1 MVAME
6 AGNAGTRGVGHTA
19 NHNNLAKLLR
29 SVLALCEMDQALPKL
44 LERVNKGQS
53 IVDQQHSRAYSLSGE
68 AKYGL
73 RGGRPYFKP
82 KSWLR
87 YALYVKDFHLYKDWC
102 VAYHGTT
109 SQNLPSILLQG
120 LQNPG
125 EPGVSIL
132 HGQSYSQTKRTI
144 YLSPSIEYAAF
155 PVYAQL
161 FSLAEASHWGQLV
174 LQCRVRPDSFI
185 ERPGSLGNKY
195 WPQHV
200 RFDPHFNS
208 LG

>member
-1 MVAME
+1 MT
-6 AGNAGTRGVGHTA
+6 G
-19 NHNNLAKLLR
+19 
-29 SVLALCEMDQALPKL
+29 DQALPKL

-73 RGGRPYFKP
+73 RGGRPYLKP

-144 YLSPSIEYAAF
+144 IPQSVDRIRRVSRLCPALQPCRSKPLGTISPAMPRA
-155 PVYAQL
+155 PGL
-161 FSLAEASHWGQLV
+161 FHREAGV
-174 LQCRVRPDSFI
+174 I
-185 ERPGSLGNKY
+185 G
-195 WPQHV
+195 
-200 RFDPHFNS
+200 
-208 LG
+208 

>member
-1 MVAME
+1 M
-6 AGNAGTRGVGHTA
+6 
-19 NHNNLAKLLR
+19 
-29 SVLALCEMDQALPKL
+29 
-44 LERVNKGQS
+44 
-53 IVDQQHSRAYSLSGE
+53 
-68 AKYGL
+68 
-73 RGGRPYFKP
+73 GGRPYFKP

-102 VAYHGTT
+102 VAHHGTT

-161 FSLAEASHWGQLV
+161 FSLAEASHWGLV
-174 LQCRVRPDSFI
+174 CWRWLWLTGAGAVLALALC
-185 ERPGSLGNKY
+185 
-195 WPQHV
+195 
-200 RFDPHFNS
+200 
-208 LG
+208 